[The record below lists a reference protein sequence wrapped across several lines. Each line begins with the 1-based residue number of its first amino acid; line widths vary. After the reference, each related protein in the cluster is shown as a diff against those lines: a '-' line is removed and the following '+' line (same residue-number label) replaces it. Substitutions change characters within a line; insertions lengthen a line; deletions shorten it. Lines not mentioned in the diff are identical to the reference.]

1 MDYMRKIESSKE
13 KTVFEVTNETGWAR
27 LTAYPVYPGIDLVY
41 VDAHIQTFSSWRH
54 PVIPG
59 LFAINHCEEGRIE
72 CAFDNGKYLY
82 MGQGDMSIGW
92 RYNKEY
98 RHSVFFPSSRY
109 LGLSIMICVPQAQPV
124 IDRLLGDDKSDLTE
138 LCNRFCENS
147 SDFGLI
153 MEENSDMKH
162 LFYELYHVPK
172 QIRRRYCQLKVL
184 EILLFLSTIKTEE
197 EKKRVYI
204 TKGQVEL
211 IKVVHEEL
219 TRDLQA
225 KITIEDLAAA
235 HHISPTMLKRC
246 FKGVFGMAVGQY
258 MKEYRIEEAKRQLL
272 LTDDSILAIA
282 NKVGYE
288 NGSKFAVAFQK
299 MTGVLPRD
307 YRRIYR
313 DNGSV
318 RKGDGNG

>member
-1 MDYMRKIESSKE
+1 MDHMHLLESSKE
-13 KTVFEVTNETGWAR
+13 RTVFEVCNDTGRAQ
-27 LTAYPVYPGIDLVY
+27 LISYPVYPGIDLMY
-41 VDAHIQTFSSWRH
+41 IDARIQTFSSWNH
-54 PVIPG
+54 PLIPG

-72 CAFDNGKYLY
+72 CAFQNGKYLY
-82 MGQGDMSIGW
+82 MGQGDMSVGW

-98 RHSVFFPSSRY
+98 RHSIFFPSSRY
-109 LGLSIMICVPQAQPV
+109 LGLSVMICVPRAQPV

-138 LCNRFCENS
+138 LCNRFCDNS
-147 SDFGLI
+147 ADFGLI
-153 MEENSDMKH
+153 LEENSDMKH

-197 EKKRVYI
+197 EEKRVYI
-204 TKGQVEL
+204 TKGQVE
-211 IKVVHEEL
+211 VVKIIHEEL

-225 KITIEDLAAA
+225 KVTIDSLAAV

-246 FKGVFGMAVGQY
+246 FKAVFGVSIGQY
-258 MKEYRIEEAKRQLL
+258 MQEYRVEEAKRLL
-272 LTDDSILAIA
+272 LTTGDTILTIA

-288 NGSKFAVAFQK
+288 NSSKFAVVFQK

-307 YRRIYR
+307 YRRLH
-313 DNGSV
+313 
-318 RKGDGNG
+318 RK